1 MAKYPRVREQN
12 IAVFGEA
19 GSGKTVL
26 VSSFYGPTQE
36 GSYVNDLWDLV
47 ARQTGQGHRLYQNF
61 LGMRDNATVPIQTR
75 FANTTYEFAVKLKAG
90 DEPEGKKRPFDELR
104 LVWHDYPGE
113 WFTDDPSS
121 LEERDR
127 RTDTF
132 ISLLRSDVALLLV
145 DGQKLLDYAGEEERY
160 LKSLLGN
167 FRQNLLRLKD
177 DLLTEN
183 GPLVEFPRIWILA
196 LSKADLLPDS
206 DVSTFRDLVILKASE
221 DLERLRGAIAELIET
236 PEALSIA
243 EDFIL
248 LSSAKFERNPG
259 GLEPV
264 EIDVRQRV
272 GLDLILPIASIL
284 PLERRVLWEQRMAI
298 PRKVVDS
305 LADGADVIAAALTG
319 AKFANVEK
327 FLKKFIKA
335 DKRAEFLAK
344 ALPMLAAAVAMA
356 GPKLREI
363 NEEARA
369 HNDYLRAMLTQF
381 KLDLDQG
388 VSGKVLRTQK

>member
-61 LGMRDNATVPIQTR
+61 LGMRDSGTVPMQTR
-75 FANTTYEFAVKLKAG
+75 FANTTYEFSVKLKAG
-90 DEPEGKKRPFDELR
+90 DEPEGKKRPFDGLR
-104 LVWHDYPGE
+104 LAWHDYPGE

-121 LEERDR
+121 LEERNR

-177 DLLTEN
+177 DLLAEN

-196 LSKADLLPDS
+196 LSKADLVPHW
-206 DVSTFRDLVILKASE
+206 DVSTFRDLVILKAS
-221 DLERLRGAIAELIET
+221 
-236 PEALSIA
+236 
-243 EDFIL
+243 
-248 LSSAKFERNPG
+248 SSC
-259 GLEPV
+259 
-264 EIDVRQRV
+264 
-272 GLDLILPIASIL
+272 
-284 PLERRVLWEQRMAI
+284 RRRSSSSSW
-298 PRKVVDS
+298 
-305 LADGADVIAAALTG
+305 AAWS
-319 AKFANVEK
+319 
-327 FLKKFIKA
+327 
-335 DKRAEFLAK
+335 RS
-344 ALPMLAAAVAMA
+344 
-356 GPKLREI
+356 R
-363 NEEARA
+363 
-369 HNDYLRAMLTQF
+369 
-381 KLDLDQG
+381 
-388 VSGKVLRTQK
+388 